1 MNIYN
6 VPNHGFFSI
15 LWAIGGSWSST
26 RGINQIWLKVKQ
38 ENKLFKEY
46 YFFYIPTS
54 RNVLSKYVNFSFKNP
69 QNMVTLLFFFPK
81 NNFYPSWIF
90 FSWCNFLSQ
99 KEINAMHSIS
109 PISLSIG
116 IFVQIQNVVLL
127 MFYILKH

>member
-46 YFFYIPTS
+46 YFLIFQPLGMYCINMST
-54 RNVLSKYVNFSFKNP
+54 LKKIP
-69 QNMVTLLFFFPK
+69 QNMVTLLFFFQK
-81 NNFYPSWIF
+81 IISTLHGFY
-90 FSWCNFLSQ
+90 FSWCEFLSQ

-127 MFYILKH
+127 MFCIVKH